1 MELLFWIAVIAYIFF
16 SVLAGQSQRQRRRAS
31 RPKRGPGEVSPR
43 PPVVRP
49 WDPLGG
55 PFGPSGPFGEP
66 WPPLPEPS
74 EGPYAEEA
82 EPEVEPVSGPAATP
96 LPAEPRVE
104 PPPLP
109 VAVGPAPGPAAS
121 LPPMVAT
128 GSAAPKKPDRRR
140 ELLAA
145 GPLDRESVV
154 LGIIFEEILRPP
166 RCRRPWRPIYRG
178 ED

>member
-1 MELLFWIAVIAYIFF
+1 MELLFWIAVIVYILF
-16 SVLAGQSQRQRRRAS
+16 SVLAGQSQRQRRRAGRS
-31 RPKRGPGEVSPR
+31 EQGSKEPSPR
-43 PPVVRP
+43 PSIPRP

-66 WPPLPEPS
+66 WPPLPEPR
-74 EGPYAEEA
+74 EVPYAEEA
-82 EPEVEPVSGPAATP
+82 EPEVEPGPGPAAML

-104 PPPLP
+104 PPLP
-109 VAVGPAPGPAAS
+109 VSAGPVSAPASLPAAVAAGPAAPS
-121 LPPMVAT
+121 
-128 GSAAPKKPDRRR
+128 KPDRWR

-166 RCRRPWRPIYRG
+166 RCRRPWRPAYRG